1 MQAAFVPLA
10 PPTTRAADTR
20 PLVPEIVIRQTYD
33 PGTLSTQART
43 ASRAPSNARRMSSRD
58 GGSGRSDESGG
69 GGGDEAGVGGVG
81 DGALASDVACTGSLG
96 GEDGVGEVSGASPPS
111 ASASVRALLR
121 SSATPAAVA
130 PPGARE
136 TPPAQDHTSSNGSHR
151 KLETSTTIPTKARK
165 ATSGIGSDSSTGS
178 GRDRELLPPVILIV
192 HHHRGHPTSNPHLQA
207 RKLLQHYVKM
217 TSVHFVG

>member
-1 MQAAFVPLA
+1 LRAFVGIVVLVSSLRWLPLL
-10 PPTTRAADTR
+10 
-20 PLVPEIVIRQTYD
+20 LVWSCAGGV
-33 PGTLSTQART
+33 
-43 ASRAPSNARRMSSRD
+43 SRAP
-58 GGSGRSDESGG
+58 GG
-69 GGGDEAGVGGVG
+69 
-81 DGALASDVACTGSLG
+81 
-96 GEDGVGEVSGASPPS
+96 
-111 ASASVRALLR
+111 
-121 SSATPAAVA
+121 ATAAAVA
-130 PPGARE
+130 EDRSSTRTGADAE
-136 TPPAQDHTSSNGSHR
+136 GGEAPDTSPTPSSPPAQDHTSSNGSHR